1 MLRGR
6 PGVYMLDDF
15 LRLDEFLMMDDLS
28 GVGQHLG
35 RTRYDPIFVTSYMIW
50 TTTQGRDIIVS
61 HPHQIVF
68 LPKSY
73 KLKLLSLLDE
83 SESRKN

>member
-15 LRLDEFLMMDDLS
+15 LRLDAFLMMDDLS

-50 TTTQGRDIIVS
+50 MTNQG
-61 HPHQIVF
+61 
-68 LPKSY
+68 
-73 KLKLLSLLDE
+73 
-83 SESRKN
+83 

>member
-1 MLRGR
+1 MLRGC

-50 TTTQGRDIIVS
+50 MTTQGRDILVS
-61 HPHQIVF
+61 HPI
-68 LPKSY
+68 
-73 KLKLLSLLDE
+73 KLYFCQKVTS
-83 SESRKN
+83 